1 MLRSFTPSG
10 PRSYMQF
17 GLATEIGD
25 ENADLPN
32 AVRGAKVEILRWVH
46 RAVGLPRLD
55 YVDVTREFENN
66 DRPGVKFGV
75 AMSENAWVARVEH
88 ADHGVHDRYWTTEV
102 CVVEAADGAMLGV
115 RNLCTSGPDV
125 VEEVPISTPNFIK
138 FFAKRIGLL
147 DADVEMTQEAW
158 RIQDEDDLGD
168 LYELVASPER
178 FLPIVLVTEPY
189 RIGVDEFARR
199 AIGVAHVVALPDNL
213 SRAWADLIGKEM
225 TAYLGAIRTYNPD
238 VDLRN
243 GSPFDHPMML
253 GGKVASF
260 VGPDGATGGDAFAEW
275 LLRKAYR
282 VGCAR
287 ILRDK
292 RFPRFAEVRGAR
304 LDAQRRS
311 AGKDADAAV
320 LVAVAEQ
327 EVEQFKRR
335 ATEAEQLENEAL
347 RENKVRE
354 EETREA
360 RAQNLSMQMR
370 VESLLAA
377 LQATGRNEEIVV
389 PNDLKAL
396 KHWAEE
402 YLSGRVFLLPR
413 AYNQAKDSEY
423 ESPDDI
429 YHALLWLAHYY
440 WPAKTSCDEKDE
452 LREKSRHR
460 LAELGMEYAGSIDPR
475 NAGSEYYASYAGN
488 RHFMNMAIKKGN
500 SREPRYCMRIY
511 TFWDEDAQA
520 TIVGSLPAH
529 LDNTLS

>member
-1 MLRSFTPSG
+1 MLRSFTPTG

-17 GLATEIGD
+17 GLAAEIGD

-32 AVRGAKVEILRWVH
+32 AVRGAKMEILRWVH
-46 RAVGLPRLD
+46 RAAGLPRPD
-55 YVDVTREFENN
+55 YVDVTHEFENN

-75 AMSENAWVARVEH
+75 AISDNAWVAKVEH
-88 ADHGVHDRYWTTEV
+88 ADRGLRDRYWTTEV

-115 RNLCTSGPDV
+115 RNLCTSGPNV
-125 VEEVPISTPNFIK
+125 VDEVPISTPNFIR

-147 DADVEMTQEAW
+147 DADVEIAQEPW
-158 RIQDEDDLGD
+158 RIQDEDDLRD

-189 RIGVDEFARR
+189 RIDVGEFARK

-213 SRAWADLIGKEM
+213 SRAWAELIGKEM
-225 TAYLGAIRTYNPD
+225 TAYLGAIRTYNPN

-260 VGPDGATGGDAFAEW
+260 IGPDGATGGDAFADW

-282 VGCAR
+282 VGCGR

-292 RFPRFAEVRGAR
+292 RFPRFTEVRGSR

-327 EVEQFKRR
+327 EAEQYKRR
-335 ATEAEQLENEAL
+335 AAEAEQLENEAL
-347 RENKVRE
+347 RENKVLE
-354 EETREA
+354 EEAREA
-360 RAQNLSMQMR
+360 RAQYLSMQMR
-370 VESLLAA
+370 VEYLLVA
-377 LQATGRNEEIVV
+377 LKASGRSEEIII

-396 KHWAEE
+396 KRWAEE

-413 AYNQAKDSEY
+413 ACNEAKDSEY
-423 ESPDDI
+423 ESPDDV

-440 WPAKTSCDEKDE
+440 WPAKTSSDEDNE
-452 LREKSRHR
+452 LREKSRRR
-460 LAELGMEYAGSIDPR
+460 LDELGMEYAGSIDRR
-475 NAGSEYYASYAGN
+475 NAGPEYYASYAGE
-488 RHFMNMAIKKGN
+488 RHFLNMAIKKGN